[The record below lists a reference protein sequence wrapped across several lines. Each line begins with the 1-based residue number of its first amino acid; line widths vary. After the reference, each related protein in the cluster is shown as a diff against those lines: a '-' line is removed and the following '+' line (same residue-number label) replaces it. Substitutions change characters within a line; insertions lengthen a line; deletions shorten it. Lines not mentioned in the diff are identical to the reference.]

1 VSTIVASGTDKI
13 DTVILVGLVVM
24 GCIPTTISSNVVMTR
39 AAKGN
44 DSATLIEVTI
54 GNVLGPFL
62 SPALT
67 RMYLISSPAFSHL
80 APGSEGVGQ
89 LYASVF
95 KQLGCA
101 LFAPF
106 IVGQLLQFS
115 FPKQTNWA
123 MNKLYLNKVGS
134 VCLLLVIWATF
145 SSCFYYQALENIS
158 HQSVIL
164 VCFMN
169 VGLCIFF
176 TLLSF
181 LIARP
186 PIHPNSPILQRI
198 FSRFS
203 KRDTIAI
210 CFCAPAKSV
219 SIGAPLIG
227 VMWNAGFSNSVQS
240 LVMVPIVLYQAE
252 QILCGQIAV
261 ILFRRWARDEWMP
274 KDVVSDMETVT
285 DGEHENQA
293 VEMATDHSKSEKTG
307 TAV

>member
-1 VSTIVASGTDKI
+1 MSNIK
-13 DTVILVGLVVM
+13 VIN
-24 GCIPTTISSNVVMTR
+24 CQ
-39 AAKGN
+39 
-44 DSATLIEVTI
+44 ATLIEVTI

-67 RMYLISSPAFSHL
+67 RMYLTSSSAFDGL
-80 APGSEGVGQ
+80 VPGSDGVRQ
-89 LYASVF
+89 LYADVF

-101 LFAPF
+101 VFAPF
-106 IVGQLLQFS
+106 IVGQLIQLE

-123 MNKLYLNKVGS
+123 MNTFYLNKVGS

-164 VCFMN
+164 VCFLN
-169 VGLCIFF
+169 VGLYVFF
-176 TLLSF
+176 TIFSLLV
-181 LIARP
+181 ARP
-186 PIHPNSPILQRI
+186 PIHAQSHILQKV

-227 VMWNAGFSNSVQS
+227 VMWGTGFSDSVQS

-261 ILFRRWARDEWMP
+261 ILFRRWARDEWIPKNMP
-274 KDVVSDMETVT
+274 SDEDIITDAASTDDGSQSEVT
-285 DGEHENQA
+285 L
-293 VEMATDHSKSEKTG
+293 TSKREEEAKK
-307 TAV
+307 

>member
-1 VSTIVASGTDKI
+1 
-13 DTVILVGLVVM
+13 M
-24 GCIPTTISSNVVMTR
+24 SNL
-39 AAKGN
+39 N
-44 DSATLIEVTI
+44 PINYQATLIEVTI

-67 RMYLISSPAFSHL
+67 RMYLTSSSAFDGL
-80 APGSEGVGQ
+80 VPGTDGVIR
-89 LYASVF
+89 LYADVF

-101 LFAPF
+101 VFAPF
-106 IVGQLLQFS
+106 IVGQLMQLV
-115 FPKQTNWA
+115 FPKQTTWA
-123 MNKLYLNKVGS
+123 MNTFRLNKVSS

-145 SSCFYYQALENIS
+145 SSCFYYKALENIS

-164 VCFMN
+164 VCLIN
-169 VGLCIFF
+169 VGLYVFF
-176 TLLSF
+176 TIFSLLV
-181 LIARP
+181 ARP
-186 PIHPNSPILQRI
+186 PIHPQSQILRKV
-198 FSRFS
+198 FSQFS

-227 VMWNAGFSNSVQS
+227 VMWGAGFSDSVQS

-274 KDVVSDMETVT
+274 KNVPSDEEILVDAASTDEGAQSERVLTSEIGET
-285 DGEHENQA
+285 HN
-293 VEMATDHSKSEKTG
+293 K
-307 TAV
+307 

>member
-1 VSTIVASGTDKI
+1 
-13 DTVILVGLVVM
+13 
-24 GCIPTTISSNVVMTR
+24 
-39 AAKGN
+39 
-44 DSATLIEVTI
+44 
-54 GNVLGPFL
+54 
-62 SPALT
+62 
-67 RMYLISSPAFSHL
+67 MYLTSSSAFEGL
-80 APGSEGVGQ
+80 IPGTNGVGQ
-89 LYASVF
+89 LYANVF

-106 IVGQLLQFS
+106 IVGQLIQFI

-123 MNKLYLNKVGS
+123 MNKLYLSKVGT

-164 VCFMN
+164 VCFLN
-169 VGLCIFF
+169 LGLYIFF
-176 TLLSF
+176 TFLSLLF
-181 LIARP
+181 ARP
-186 PIHPNSPILQRI
+186 PIQPKSRTLQNI
-198 FSRFS
+198 FYRFS

-227 VMWNAGFSNSVQS
+227 VMWSTGFSNSVQS

-261 ILFRRWARDEWMP
+261 MLFRRWARDEWMP
-274 KDVVSDMETVT
+274 KQDRSDVETVVDT
-285 DGEHENQA
+285 ESTGDDQITSD
-293 VEMATDHSKSEKTG
+293 EMDTEEEREK
-307 TAV
+307 